1 MGFSECTSGLDYSSP
16 ILQGAMNVFLGWQ
29 HFLQTY
35 VCDAYCTV
43 LNDCTVGPP
52 TFQAFDLV
60 HYVIVN
66 DSFVLNC
73 TATND
78 PQSPN
83 GLIFRWFIQQLNRN
97 RMRIDK
103 KKQWNITKHVITAVT
118 VTSQLYISVL
128 QMDQHNGTYSCEV
141 DNNKKES
148 FIKQSTSV
156 VVEGK
161 YS

>member
-1 MGFSECTSGLDYSSP
+1 
-16 ILQGAMNVFLGWQ
+16 
-29 HFLQTY
+29 
-35 VCDAYCTV
+35 
-43 LNDCTVGPP
+43 
-52 TFQAFDLV
+52 
-60 HYVIVN
+60 
-66 DSFVLNC
+66 
-73 TATND
+73 
-78 PQSPN
+78 
-83 GLIFRWFIQQLNRN
+83 
-97 RMRIDK
+97 MRIDK

-128 QMDQHNGTYSCEV
+128 QMDQHSGTYSCEV